1 VAKHGTV
8 QNRRQFLVNLWK
20 AGGALLIG
28 AAGYTAYEALR
39 PLASGAGGGKLR
51 LGPAKGFAEG
61 TVTEYPEGRLFLANA
76 KGTYLALSQKCPHLG
91 CKVQFCE
98 SSGWFECPC
107 HGSVFDLGGEW
118 ITGPSPTGMNR
129 YQTDV
134 VAGTVVVDTG
144 ALQTGPPHG
153 AKKYFSPKKGPS
165 CTDAKGA

>member
-1 VAKHGTV
+1 MAKHGTV

-28 AAGYTAYEALR
+28 AARVYGLR
-39 PLASGAGGGKLR
+39 GAAAPRQRRRRRQVAPRPRQGLR
-51 LGPAKGFAEG
+51 RGDRDGF
-61 TVTEYPEGRLFLANA
+61 PEGRLFLANA

-144 ALQTGPPHG
+144 ALQAGPAHG
-153 AKKYFSPKKGPS
+153 EKKYFSPKKGPS